1 MLEPV
6 DPLRIVKLARELKK
20 RSPPVEDASALPADA
35 DSLVDSTESS
45 AAVEAS
51 EGESEA
57 VGGESS
63 AVGRVRSDGGG
74 GLAERVLWS
83 VAESVPRR
91 RRRDQLDGVAESLFV
106 VRPDSGFHP
115 CVVVRVRGGDG
126 GPSVR
131 RGMVGLRAVDRVW
144 VGRVDAVIEELVVKQ
159 FNYRVKGSEKF
170 WTEEG
175 AEEMLQLRA
184 DLLSSNQPLVAFLA
198 RREAN
203 ESGQHRY
210 RMAA

>member
-1 MLEPV
+1 
-6 DPLRIVKLARELKK
+6 
-20 RSPPVEDASALPADA
+20 
-35 DSLVDSTESS
+35 
-45 AAVEAS
+45 
-51 EGESEA
+51 
-57 VGGESS
+57 
-63 AVGRVRSDGGG
+63 
-74 GLAERVLWS
+74 
-83 VAESVPRR
+83 
-91 RRRDQLDGVAESLFV
+91 
-106 VRPDSGFHP
+106 
-115 CVVVRVRGGDG
+115 
-126 GPSVR
+126 
-131 RGMVGLRAVDRVW
+131 MVGLRAVDRVW

-184 DLLSSNQPLVAFLA
+184 DLLSSNQPLTAFWA